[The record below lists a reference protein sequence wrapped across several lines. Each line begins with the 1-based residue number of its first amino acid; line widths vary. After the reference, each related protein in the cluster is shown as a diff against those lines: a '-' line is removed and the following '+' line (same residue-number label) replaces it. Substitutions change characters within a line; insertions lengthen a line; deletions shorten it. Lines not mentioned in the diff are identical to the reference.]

1 MCDIYLKKLKEAKQK
16 KMAVKIVLQIYRAL
30 SLSSKQKRPSGFY
43 GRRSISGCAILTQ
56 AFYFRFA
63 VIAFRQLFLFLV
75 SLQPLL
81 LHAIPPLSFLSF
93 PITII
98 NVRQFLRLLCIDN
111 TCVCV

>member
-16 KMAVKIVLQIYRAL
+16 KMPVKIVLQIYRALALSL

-81 LHAIPPLSFLSF
+81 LHAIPPTIFPLLSH
-93 PITII
+93 
-98 NVRQFLRLLCIDN
+98 NYN
-111 TCVCV
+111 